1 MLTIHINE
9 NWLVFCVFLD
19 DKLYS
24 INKVGFLE
32 KKSESYILKS
42 IKKFLKT
49 YSKNSNSP
57 DLIKLIYYNNQSTLV
72 PKELFDEK
80 NSLNYLKYNTKIN
93 FDDFAAND
101 SLINN
106 EIINVYIPYVKINNY
121 IFEKF
126 NSFKYYHYSTLLIE
140 EFRKRI
146 NSSFNELVFLNINDK
161 FIDLIYFKKNKLN
174 FYNSFNYK
182 SNEDILYYLLFSLD
196 QLSLDK
202 EKNLISCYGKIT
214 LDSELYELLY
224 SYIKNIEIQ
233 EYKFSDNDEYNN
245 LINSNFLLNIN

>member
-106 EIINVYIPYVKINNY
+106 EIINIYIPYVKINNY